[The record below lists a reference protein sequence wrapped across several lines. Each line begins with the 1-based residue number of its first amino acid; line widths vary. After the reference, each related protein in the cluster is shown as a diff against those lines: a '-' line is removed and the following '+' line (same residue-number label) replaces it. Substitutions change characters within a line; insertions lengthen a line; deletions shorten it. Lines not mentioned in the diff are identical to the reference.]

1 MGAFQVK
8 ADDQIAERASAAIEQ
23 YRANHDL
30 ANRGDA
36 LAQLLPLLERAA
48 VEGGADPEAEKMLGH
63 IKSLTAALEVEAQA
77 LATRVATARATER
90 AAVADELEN
99 VKKAFAT
106 ARDEAN
112 ALRAEKDDLLHRV
125 MDLKSENVK
134 QAEEIEKL
142 RDQLAAALDLRAR
155 VEQQNN

>member
-8 ADDQIAERASAAIEQ
+8 AADEIAERASAAIEK

-36 LAQLLPLLERAA
+36 LAQLVPLLERAA
-48 VEGGADPEAEKMLGH
+48 VEGGTDPQAEKMLGH

-77 LATRVATARATER
+77 LATRVATAKATER
-90 AAVADELEN
+90 AAVADELDR
-99 VKKAFAT
+99 VKKAYT
-106 ARDEAN
+106 LARDEGN
-112 ALRAEKDDLLHRV
+112 ALRAERDQLLKELGEDKTELANQR
-125 MDLKSENVK
+125 D
-134 QAEEIEKL
+134 EIRKL

-155 VEQQNN
+155 VEQNN

>member
-8 ADDQIAERASAAIEQ
+8 AEDEIAERASAAIET

-36 LAQLLPLLERAA
+36 LRQLLPLLERAA
-48 VEGGADPEAEKMLGH
+48 VEGGADPEAEKMLAQV
-63 IKSLTAALEVEAQA
+63 KSLTAAIEVEAQA
-77 LATRVATARATER
+77 LATRVVTAKATER
-90 AAVADELEN
+90 AAVAEELES

-112 ALRAEKDDLLHRV
+112 GLRTEKDDLLHRV
-125 MDLKSENVK
+125 MDLQSQNVK

-142 RDQLAAALDLRAR
+142 RNQLAAALDLRAR
-155 VEQQNN
+155 VEQNS